1 MTTIVAA
8 QLKDKAVIYCDNQVS
23 SGHVRYNDKRM
34 AKISK
39 RGDYLIAGAGEVQ
52 PCDIAQ
58 HIWVPPTPN
67 TKDYKDLYHF
77 MITKVMPSL
86 RACLKDNGFS
96 FEEASDDDYRF
107 KFLLA
112 INGQLFEIDDE
123 CSVCVRDDGLYG
135 IGSGSEFALGAMHA
149 GASPLK
155 ALDIAAKLDIYTS
168 RPFMKR
174 ESRKTHE

>member
-8 QLKDKAVIYCDNQVS
+8 QLQDKAVIYCDNQVS
-23 SGHVRYNDKRM
+23 SGHMRYNDKRM

-58 HIWVPPTPN
+58 HIWIPPTP
-67 TKDYKDLYHF
+67 TVKDNKDLYHF
-77 MITKVMPSL
+77 MIVKVMPSL
-86 RACLKDNGFS
+86 RLCLKNNGYN
-96 FEEASDDDYRF
+96 FEEGTEDDYRF
-107 KFLLA
+107 KFILA
-112 INGQLFEIDDE
+112 IGGQLFEIADD